1 MGIEAGIKSIEQM
14 AVEIRN
20 ALRQIQNLTKQNISL
35 ETVQN
40 LEQLPILLR
49 NLQSSLNDFEITF
62 STATEETKKDL
73 KFIKVSYL
81 EDVVTPIRTL
91 AREIEATLRESTEI
105 TKGRFEASVE
115 NYLTISDKLEKIEGR
130 LNALLE
136 NQTDQLAAVADIRD
150 RVHAIIQVELVALK
164 DRITIY
170 LEASVNE
177 LKTSV
182 TERLAMQDE
191 SLKKLTHTVSQLTQT
206 IAALP
211 DLLSQEI
218 NNTVE
223 EKVIGE
229 LASVKNDVRKMTAL
243 IIKSQRDTQR
253 DKDSK

>member
-1 MGIEAGIKSIEQM
+1 MGIESGIKSIELM
-14 AVEIRN
+14 TVEIKR
-20 ALRQIQNLTKQNISL
+20 ALRQIQDISQQSL
-35 ETVQN
+35 SNESVQS

-49 NLQSSLNDFEITF
+49 NLQSSLNDFENTF

-81 EDVVTPIRTL
+81 EDVVAPIRNL
-91 AREIEATLRESTEI
+91 AREIESTVKSSTER
-105 TKGRFEASVE
+105 TKGLYEASV
-115 NYLTISDKLEKIEGR
+115 NNFVPISDKLEKIEGR
-130 LNALLE
+130 LNALIE

-191 SLKKLTHTVSQLTQT
+191 SLKKLTNTVTQLTQT
-206 IAALP
+206 TAAIP
-211 DLLSQEI
+211 DLLKQTI
-218 NNTVE
+218 NKAVE
-223 EKVIGE
+223 EKVVAE
-229 LASVKNDVRKMTAL
+229 LASMKKAVKKMTAF
-243 IIKSQRDTQR
+243 IIRTQQTGE
-253 DKDSK
+253 S